1 MQFSLTEEHD
11 QLASSARKLLADTA
25 GRMSPGDGID
35 RELLAT
41 LGSLDLLGLS
51 VDESLGGA
59 GAGVLELA
67 VLAEEIGAAL
77 PRVPFAAS
85 SVVSTLFL
93 AAHTEPESQA
103 VVRRLVDGSATSTT
117 AWGTFPAGLNSG
129 SRSALTL
136 RLDHGGVTGEIP
148 AVPFGADADYLL
160 VFVHTEYGLA
170 TALADLSGHGV
181 NRRSANGF
189 DLSEPVATIV
199 LDQAWPLF
207 VGTPVCT
214 ATVVERVAP
223 GIFTALAAELV
234 GTGQRALDNAV
245 AYAKQR
251 EQFGRVI
258 GSFQAI
264 KHLLADRHVQL
275 DAARALVHYAAWAAD
290 NGEPGA
296 ELAARTAL
304 AAASEAALAAA
315 ADNLQTH
322 GGIGFTWEQS
332 AHRYLRRARA
342 RRSLL
347 GSPARQLDL
356 VADHVLAP
364 A

>member
-11 QLASSARKLLADTA
+11 QLASSARKLLTDTA
-25 GRMSPGDGID
+25 ERVPPGDGID

-67 VLAEEIGAAL
+67 VLAEEVGAAL

-85 SVVSTLFL
+85 VVVSTLLL

-103 VVRRLVDGSATSTT
+103 VVRKLVDGSATSTT

-129 SRSALTL
+129 SRSALKL
-136 RLDHGGVTGEIP
+136 LLEQGGITGEIS
-148 AVPFGADADYLL
+148 AVPFGVDADYLL
-160 VFVHTEYGLA
+160 VFVHTEYGPA
-170 TALADLSGHGV
+170 TALVELDGV
-181 NRRSANGF
+181 HRFGTAGF

-199 LDQAWPLF
+199 LDRVRPLF
-207 VGTPVCT
+207 VSTPVCT

-223 GIFTALAAELV
+223 GVFTVLAAELV

-275 DAARALVHYAAWAAD
+275 DAARGLVHYAAWAAD